1 MALEKND
8 QDNIKILSPDELHR
22 VDNNTTQNADVL
34 IAQEDNKNAKNRVN
48 LNEAPYIHS
57 STNGFMAPG
66 SSQLRLLK
74 ISSLKP
80 YFIAAVIFAII
91 GLAIQYITT
100 GHVHIH
106 IQSL

>member
-8 QDNIKILSPDELHR
+8 QNNITILSPDELDR
-22 VDNNTTQNADVL
+22 ADNIAAQKANVL
-34 IAQEDNKNAKNRVN
+34 IAQEEIKNAKNRDN
-48 LNEAPYIHS
+48 LNEVPYIHS
-57 STNGFMAPG
+57 SSNGFMAPG

-74 ISSLKP
+74 ITSLKP
-80 YFIAAVIFAII
+80 YFIAAAIIAII

-100 GHVHIH
+100 GNVHIH